1 MFNFSTS
8 MTVKSLAVIFYAFQH
23 LFLSPRPYKSQTQAP
38 MHPFSASTSSSRTP
52 YSLLVWELRSR
63 ALPERDFGKLWA
75 TPPPMTTPPFSLLLK
90 HLRAHATLLCRSLAC
105 CCCSAHLRSSSSST
119 SCVGALIVACP
130 CSCYALRI
138 PVALL
143 LVVTPSTR
151 HAEHHRRSFAES
163 LCYTAPK
170 LCSPSPPLG
179 LRDSTV

>member
-1 MFNFSTS
+1 MA
-8 MTVKSLAVIFYAFQH
+8 VKSLVVIFYPFQQ
-23 LFLSPRPYKSQTQAP
+23 LFRSPRPYKSQTQAP
-38 MHPFSASTSSSRTP
+38 IHPFSASTSSSCTP
-52 YSLLVWELRSR
+52 YSLVWELRSR
-63 ALPERDFGKLWA
+63 ASPERDFDKLWA

-90 HLRAHATLLCRSLAC
+90 HLRARATLLCCSLAC

-119 SCVGALIVACP
+119 SCVGALVVACP

-143 LVVTPSTR
+143 LVVTPLAR

-179 LRDSTV
+179 FRDSTV